1 MFLTDSKIESVI
13 LNVNE
18 NSMKTINFRKATWLS
33 AIVIAISLLIVSCY
47 KNHDSVSSNSSTY
60 ALSGNASGAQETP
73 SNTTTGT
80 ATLTGTYN
88 ASTNALQYN
97 INWTGLTGA
106 ATAMHFHG
114 PAAMG
119 VSANVLVGLE
129 ITMNG
134 LSGNAAGT
142 ITVND
147 AFKTALLSGQ
157 VYYNI
162 HTALYPAG
170 EIRGQV
176 TATASASGGGG
187 GGY

>member
-1 MFLTDSKIESVI
+1 
-13 LNVNE
+13 
-18 NSMKTINFRKATWLS
+18 MKTIRFGKVIGLS
-33 AIVIAISLLIVSCY
+33 AVIIATTLLVTSCY
-47 KNHDSVSSNSSTY
+47 KNKDYTNNNSSTY
-60 ALSGNASGAQETP
+60 ALSGNASGSQETP

-80 ATLTGTYN
+80 ATLTGSYN
-88 ASTNALQYN
+88 ASTNSLQYN
-97 INWTGLTGA
+97 ISWSGLTGA

-114 PAAMG
+114 PAMMG
-119 VSANVLVGLE
+119 VSADVLVGLD
-129 ITMNG
+129 ITTNG
-134 LSGNAAGT
+134 LSGNGTGT

-147 AFKTALLSGQ
+147 AFETALLAGQ

-176 TATASASGGGG
+176 TASGSGGTGGGG

>member
-1 MFLTDSKIESVI
+1 
-13 LNVNE
+13 
-18 NSMKTINFRKATWLS
+18 MKTINFHKALGLS
-33 AIVIAISLLIVSCY
+33 AVIIAITLLVTSCY
-47 KNHDSVSSNSSTY
+47 KNKDYTNNNSTTY
-60 ALSGNASGAQETP
+60 ALSGNASGSQETP
-73 SNTTTGT
+73 SNTTMGT

-88 ASTNALQYN
+88 ASTNSLQYN
-97 INWTGLTGA
+97 ISWTGLTGA

-114 PAAMG
+114 PASMG
-119 VSANVLVGLE
+119 VSADVLVGLE
-129 ITMNG
+129 ITTNG
-134 LSGNAAGT
+134 VSGNGTGT

-147 AFKTALLSGQ
+147 AFETALLAGK

-176 TATASASGGGG
+176 TASGSGGTGGGGGG

>member
-1 MFLTDSKIESVI
+1 
-13 LNVNE
+13 
-18 NSMKTINFRKATWLS
+18 MKTINFGRATWFS
-33 AIVIAISLLIVSCY
+33 AMIIAVSLLAISCY
-47 KNHDSVSSNSSTY
+47 KNRDYTNNNSTTY
-60 ALSGNASGAQETP
+60 ALSGNASSAQEVP
-73 SNTTTGT
+73 ANSSTGT

-88 ASTNALQYN
+88 ASTNSLQYN
-97 INWTGLTGA
+97 INWTGLTGT

-119 VSANVLVGLE
+119 VSADVLVGLD
-129 ITMNG
+129 ITTNG
-134 LSGNAAGT
+134 LSGNGSGT

-147 AFKTALLSGQ
+147 AFESALLAGQ

-162 HTALYPAG
+162 HTTLYPAG

-176 TATASASGGGG
+176 TAKGSGGTGGGGTGGGG